1 MTVDRAR
8 GFTLIEVLLAMAITL
23 LIGVMA
29 YSGLSAA
36 MRAAERHGEQA
47 RRLLAVQSAVNWL
60 TRDLRES
67 VDRTIDT
74 PDGDEPALWGG
85 ENAVRDGLR
94 SGEDRD
100 NLLVLTRVGWSNP
113 RGLPRGAIQRVR
125 YRLDA
130 DNALWRDH
138 WVVLDR
144 AEDTAPQSI
153 KLLDDVTEVRLQ
165 FLDGE
170 SGNSLDAE
178 LGGEWVP
185 RWPMIRG
192 DALLPLAVQ
201 VDLEV
206 EGVGNITRVVGLANE
221 QQQ

>member
-1 MTVDRAR
+1 
-8 GFTLIEVLLAMAITL
+8 
-23 LIGVMA
+23 
-29 YSGLSAA
+29 
-36 MRAAERHGEQA
+36 
-47 RRLLAVQSAVNWL
+47 
-60 TRDLRES
+60 
-67 VDRTIDT
+67 
-74 PDGDEPALWGG
+74 
-85 ENAVRDGLR
+85 
-94 SGEDRD
+94 DRD

-165 FLDGE
+165 CLDGE